1 MSYMT
6 RWTFVGSS
14 RLIAAAAVGIV
25 GALLL
30 WVGPSGASAQ
40 NVATTQLEFSFDAD
54 SEGWEVGFA
63 DLPVDYE
70 PTIYELDSS
79 HRRLPDGLEGS
90 GIYIQGHNRSD
101 DLFMFM
107 KRRIDG
113 LQPSAA
119 YTVRATVQLAANVSA
134 GLSGIGGSPG
144 SSVFVKAGA
153 STEEPEGVQDDSGY
167 LRMNIDKGNQATGG
181 DSMVVLGNVENP
193 EVLDV
198 EYRFKTLD
206 GSGLPI
212 DVTTDEEGGLWL
224 IVGTDSGF
232 EGLTTLYYAGIT
244 YTLSSVESPG
254 VGDFAPA
261 PWTVGLAIMIG
272 LMAIAPGVWLIIGFR
287 KHRCEGA

>member
-1 MSYMT
+1 MSYMA
-6 RWTFVGSS
+6 RWSFVGSS
-14 RLIAAAAVGIV
+14 RLIAAAAVGFV
-25 GALLL
+25 GVLLL

-40 NVATTQLEFSFDAD
+40 NIATTQVEFSFDAG

-63 DLPVDYE
+63 DLPIDYE

-90 GIYIQGHNRSD
+90 GVYIQGHNRSD

-113 LQPSAA
+113 LQPSTV
-119 YTVRATVQLAANVSA
+119 YTVRATVQLAANVPA
-134 GLSGIGGSPG
+134 GLAGIGGSPG

-153 STEEPEGVQDDSGY
+153 STKEPEGVEDNSGY

-206 GSGLPI
+206 GSGLPV
-212 DVTTDEEGGLWL
+212 DVATDEEGGLWL

-232 EGLTTLYYAGIT
+232 EGLTTLYYSRIAFSLT
-244 YTLSSVESPG
+244 APEPPD
-254 VGDFAPA
+254 VGDFSPNR
-261 PWTVGLAIMIG
+261 G
-272 LMAIAPGVWLIIGFR
+272 LMTLIAFAALVATGAGVWVLAR
-287 KHRCEGA
+287 PRRA